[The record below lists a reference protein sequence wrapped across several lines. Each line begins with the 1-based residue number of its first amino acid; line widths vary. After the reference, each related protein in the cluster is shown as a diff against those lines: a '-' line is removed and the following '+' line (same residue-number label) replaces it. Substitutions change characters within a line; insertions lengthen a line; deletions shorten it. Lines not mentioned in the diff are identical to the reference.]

1 MKMQWKIAVAVAA
14 AVSYLSLATVSH
26 GVFLKKPGDLV
37 GTSTKVQPKIVVNAG
52 QAPPEP
58 EITVA
63 AFFVATAIAFY
74 WAYFYGPPPAPNHK
88 VPGARSPEKMLE
100 ALP

>member
-1 MKMQWKIAVAVAA
+1 MKMQWKTAVAVTA

-37 GTSTKVQPKIVVNAG
+37 GTSTKVQPNLVVEND
-52 QAPPEP
+52 PPLEP
-58 EITVA
+58 QITVA
-63 AFFVATAIAFY
+63 ATLLMVGLAMY
-74 WAYFYGPPPAPNHK
+74 WSWVYGPPIHPQNNKGPVEK
-88 VPGARSPEKMLE
+88 SPEKMLE

>member
-1 MKMQWKIAVAVAA
+1 MKMHWKTALAVTA

-37 GTSTKVQPKIVVNAG
+37 GTSTKVQPKVVAQTD

-58 EITVA
+58 QITLA
-63 AFFVATAIAFY
+63 AFVVATALAFY
-74 WAYFYGPPPAPNHK
+74 WAYFYGPPPNHK
-88 VPGARSPEKMLE
+88 VLGAKSPEKMLE